1 MNFDKNIFSI
11 NEQTYQRLDQETANL
26 ELQLLSNNLK

>member
-1 MNFDKNIFSI
+1 MNFDKNIFLI
-11 NEQTYQRLDQETANL
+11 NEQAYQQLEQETANL